1 MTRKEVILMI
11 SLRLNENDEKLIRDY
26 AKLNNLKLSQ
36 LLRDAVIEK
45 IENEIDLKLFEKSL
59 NSMKKTYSF
68 EEVEKELG
76 L

>member
-1 MTRKEVILMI
+1 MI